1 MGNGSRKLWLEHRKQ
16 DINDVKWNKII
27 LSDRRLI
34 TWSLMSHFRY
44 FHLYTKS
51 NGRTLSSP
59 YLCFTKSPK
68 SKERNTPVDVEKP
81 MGSYCL
87 HANRF
92 LYSSSQFNLIMQWKK
107 NFICKKESHVPNYPG
122 ITRQHYI
129 TDMPSTFKNVA
140 ISIYI
145 KHHMDTGVYLQ
156 PLGWV
161 FFKLK
166 QVSPPF
172 HCFSILSACSQDKIV
187 IKN

>member
-107 NFICKKESHVPNYPG
+107 NFICKKESHAPIILVLLG
-122 ITRQHYI
+122 SITLQICLLLLKMWLFPYI
-129 TDMPSTFKNVA
+129 LNTTWTLGSTY
-140 ISIYI
+140 S
-145 KHHMDTGVYLQ
+145 L
-156 PLGWV
+156 LGGY
-161 FFKLK
+161 
-166 QVSPPF
+166 S
-172 HCFSILSACSQDKIV
+172 LS
-187 IKN
+187 